1 MATKP
6 ILSFVFLV
14 LGGVANKPRSRLDL
28 GPPMSLLARPV
39 LLDLKVPRAL
49 KVRLVT
55 PVLRTSKVLRPV
67 HLVRLARQASA
78 TSRHTWQAG
87 AVPVALGPVPVLAL
101 SVACL
106 TRLRGGSRPGKNSLL
121 WDTVLGTPMVSNP
134 ALVVPPVLPVLRAP
148 QVVQVVRVAR
158 VRPALLDKAGSRQTN
173 PPMTKARHRSRRRLG
188 PLPTGSLRPLL
199 SRLGPRLNPR
209 L

>member
-6 ILSFVFLV
+6 IFNFILSV

-55 PVLRTSKVLRPV
+55 PVLRTSKAL
-67 HLVRLARQASA
+67 RLARQALA

-87 AVPVALGPVPVLAL
+87 AVPVGLVPVPAPALAR

-121 WDTVLGTPMVSNP
+121 WVTVRGTPMASSP
-134 ALVVPPVLPVLRAP
+134 ALVVPPVLPALKAP
-148 QVVQVVRVAR
+148 QVVPVVR
-158 VRPALLDKAGSRQTN
+158 VRPALLDKAGSRQTRR
-173 PPMTKARHRSRRRLG
+173 PMTKVRPKSRRRLG
-188 PLPTGSLRPLL
+188 LLPTGSPRPLL
-199 SRLGPRLNPR
+199 SKPAPRLNPR

>member
-1 MATKP
+1 MTQ
-6 ILSFVFLV
+6 
-14 LGGVANKPRSRLDL
+14 RSLDLDL

-39 LLDLKVPRAL
+39 LLDLKAPRAP

-55 PVLRTSKVLRPV
+55 PALRTSKVLRPV
-67 HLVRLARQASA
+67 RPVHLARQASA
-78 TSRHTWQAG
+78 TSRRTWQAG
-87 AVPVALGPVPVLAL
+87 AVPVGPVPVPVLAR

-106 TRLRGGSRPGKNSLL
+106 TRLRGGSRPGKNFLL
-121 WDTVLGTPMVSNP
+121 WDTVRGIPMASSP
-134 ALVVPPVLPVLRAP
+134 ALAAPQVLPVPKAA
-148 QVVQVVRVAR
+148 QVLLVDRVHR
-158 VRPALLDKAGSRQTN
+158 VRLALLDKAGSRQTS

-188 PLPTGSLRPLL
+188 LPPTGSPRPLL

>member
-1 MATKP
+1 M
-6 ILSFVFLV
+6 IQ
-14 LGGVANKPRSRLDL
+14 RSLELDL

-39 LLDLKVPRAL
+39 LLDLKVPRGP

-55 PVLRTSKVLRPV
+55 PVLRTSKALR
-67 HLVRLARQASA
+67 LVRLARQASA
-78 TSRHTWQAG
+78 TSRHIWQAG
-87 AVPVALGPVPVLAL
+87 AVPVGLVRVPALAR
-101 SVACL
+101 SVACR

-121 WDTVLGTPMVSNP
+121 WDTVRGTPMVSNP

-148 QVVQVVRVAR
+148 QVVQVVRVVR
-158 VRPALLDKAGSRQTN
+158 VRLALLDKAGSRQTR
-173 PPMTKARHRSRRRLG
+173 PPMTRVRHKSRRRLG
-188 PLPTGSLRPLL
+188 RPPTGSLRPLL